1 MVKKTMLCALC
12 VSAVMSMLPVPAAA
26 EAQLDDN
33 DIHIQMLGADESGDE
48 SSRATLKEQTRSH
61 WQIYACTGAG
71 AIVVIS
77 VISLLADNKKK
88 VDEPVNEQK
97 Q

>member
-12 VSAVMSMLPVPAAA
+12 ASAVMSAWAFPAAA
-26 EAQLDDN
+26 EAQLDD
-33 DIHIQMLGADESGDE
+33 IHIQMLGEDASEDE
-48 SSRATLKEQTRSH
+48 SSQATLKEQTRSH